1 MHDFPIRETQLTNG
15 PLVVTHAM
23 PESQSVA
30 LGIFINTGSRDETA
44 AEAGISHA
52 LEHMLF
58 KGTRHH
64 DVHALSELLDGLGGN
79 ANAFTARE
87 RTCFHIRVLHED
99 WPEALALLSEMVL
112 HSTVPEEEWGREKE
126 VIFSEM
132 AMVEDAPDEWVM
144 DEHIRALYPGQSLG
158 VPTIGTRDVLEA
170 MGRGDLMEYHRRHY
184 HASRLI
190 VAAAGRIEHDALLE
204 ALSAIDWPQTGEA
217 VARPAAEMTGG
228 IQMLPRAGEQAHLV
242 MSYPGMAAAS
252 ADRPVAWLA
261 NQMLGG
267 GMSSRLF
274 REVREKLGL
283 AYSVASCLSSV
294 SDTGTWTIGCSTDP
308 ARLVEC
314 AKVVRRTL

>member
-132 AMVEDAPDEWVM
+132 AMVEDTPDEWVM
-144 DEHIRALYPGQSLG
+144 DEHIRALYPG
-158 VPTIGTRDVLEA
+158 
-170 MGRGDLMEYHRRHY
+170 
-184 HASRLI
+184 
-190 VAAAGRIEHDALLE
+190 
-204 ALSAIDWPQTGEA
+204 
-217 VARPAAEMTGG
+217 
-228 IQMLPRAGEQAHLV
+228 
-242 MSYPGMAAAS
+242 
-252 ADRPVAWLA
+252 
-261 NQMLGG
+261 
-267 GMSSRLF
+267 
-274 REVREKLGL
+274 
-283 AYSVASCLSSV
+283 
-294 SDTGTWTIGCSTDP
+294 
-308 ARLVEC
+308 
-314 AKVVRRTL
+314 